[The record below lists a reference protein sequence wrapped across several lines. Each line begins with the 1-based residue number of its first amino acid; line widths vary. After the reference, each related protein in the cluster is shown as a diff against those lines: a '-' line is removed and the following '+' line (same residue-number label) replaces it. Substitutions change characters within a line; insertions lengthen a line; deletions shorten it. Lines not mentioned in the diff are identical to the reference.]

1 MNYSNR
7 VSAMQASPIRKLV
20 PFAQAAKDKGI
31 KVYHL
36 NIGQP
41 DIKTPKGFFD
51 AVKNFDSEVLE
62 YATSEGIPELLEA
75 LQNYYKTYDMNFE
88 KDELLVTNGGSEALL
103 FTMMAVCDPGDN
115 LLVPEPF
122 YTNYNGFGQSVNV
135 EVNAVTTKAENG
147 FHLPSKEEILSKVD
161 DKTKAIILSNPGNP
175 TGAIYTKEELNI
187 LAEIAK
193 EKNIPICQDTGMAVF
208 FVEIGQEVLIEGDT
222 LTDAINEGVRQGY
235 EEGYLRKSV
244 VSPINRVN
252 TKDNTPAVIHYD
264 MVKGDKIKIEFA
276 AKGFGSENMS
286 KMKMLKPS
294 DGLEGIKKFIIDTVS
309 EAGPNPC
316 PPMVIGVGIGG
327 TVDKCAQIAKKA
339 LFRELGEFNKDEN
352 IAKLESEL
360 LTAINK
366 LGIGPQGLGGTTTAL
381 GLNIETFPTHIAGL
395 PVVVNIN
402 CHASRHKK
410 VVI

>member
-1 MNYSNR
+1 MRKIKSEQI
-7 VSAMQASPIRKLV
+7 VEQVKKLCIEASLYLGEDVLSCIKEK
-20 PFAQAAKDKGI
+20 AKSEK
-31 KVYHL
+31 
-36 NIGQP
+36 
-41 DIKTPKGFFD
+41 
-51 AVKNFDSEVLE
+51 SEV
-62 YATSEGIPELLEA
+62 GKNI
-75 LQNYYKTYDMNFE
+75 
-88 KDELLVTNGGSEALL
+88 
-103 FTMMAVCDPGDN
+103 
-115 LLVPEPF
+115 
-122 YTNYNGFGQSVNV
+122 
-135 EVNAVTTKAENG
+135 
-147 FHLPSKEEILSKVD
+147 
-161 DKTKAIILSNPGNP
+161 
-175 TGAIYTKEELNI
+175 LNI
-187 LAEIAK
+187 LVENAEIAK
-193 EKNIPICQDTGMAVF
+193 EKNIPICQDTGMAGF

-244 VSPINRVN
+244 VSPIDRVN

>member
-1 MNYSNR
+1 M
-7 VSAMQASPIRKLV
+7 RKINSEQIVEQVKKLCIEANLYLGEDV
-20 PFAQAAKDKGI
+20 LSCI
-31 KVYHL
+31 KE
-36 NIGQP
+36 
-41 DIKTPKGFFD
+41 K
-51 AVKNFDSEVLE
+51 VKSEKSEV
-62 YATSEGIPELLEA
+62 GRNI
-75 LQNYYKTYDMNFE
+75 
-88 KDELLVTNGGSEALL
+88 
-103 FTMMAVCDPGDN
+103 
-115 LLVPEPF
+115 
-122 YTNYNGFGQSVNV
+122 
-135 EVNAVTTKAENG
+135 
-147 FHLPSKEEILSKVD
+147 
-161 DKTKAIILSNPGNP
+161 
-175 TGAIYTKEELNI
+175 LNI
-187 LAEIAK
+187 LVENAGIAK

-208 FVEIGQEVLIEGDT
+208 FVELGQEVVIEGDT
-222 LTDAINEGVRQGY
+222 LTEAINEGVRQGY

-244 VSPINRVN
+244 VSPISRVN
-252 TKDNTPAVIHYD
+252 TKDNTPAIIHYD

-360 LTAINK
+360 LASINK

>member
-1 MNYSNR
+1 MRKIKSEQIIEQ
-7 VSAMQASPIRKLV
+7 VKKLCIEASLYLGDDV
-20 PFAQAAKDKGI
+20 LSCI
-31 KVYHL
+31 KEKS
-36 NIGQP
+36 
-41 DIKTPKGFFD
+41 KTEK
-51 AVKNFDSEVLE
+51 SEV
-62 YATSEGIPELLEA
+62 GKNI
-75 LQNYYKTYDMNFE
+75 
-88 KDELLVTNGGSEALL
+88 
-103 FTMMAVCDPGDN
+103 
-115 LLVPEPF
+115 
-122 YTNYNGFGQSVNV
+122 
-135 EVNAVTTKAENG
+135 
-147 FHLPSKEEILSKVD
+147 
-161 DKTKAIILSNPGNP
+161 
-175 TGAIYTKEELNI
+175 LNI
-187 LAEIAK
+187 LVENAEIAK
-193 EKNIPICQDTGMAVF
+193 KKNIPICQDTGMAVF
-208 FVEIGQEVLIEGDT
+208 FVEIGQEVLVEGDT
-222 LTDAINEGVRQGY
+222 ITDAINEGVRQGY

-244 VSPINRVN
+244 VSPISRIN
-252 TKDNTPAVIHYD
+252 TKDNTPAIIHYE
-264 MVKGDKIKIEFA
+264 MVKGDEIKIEFA

-339 LFRELGEFNKDEN
+339 LFRELGEFNEDEN

-360 LTAINK
+360 LSSINK

>member
-1 MNYSNR
+1 MRKIKSEQI
-7 VSAMQASPIRKLV
+7 VEQVKKLCIEASLYLGEDVLSCIKEK
-20 PFAQAAKDKGI
+20 AKSEK
-31 KVYHL
+31 
-36 NIGQP
+36 
-41 DIKTPKGFFD
+41 
-51 AVKNFDSEVLE
+51 SEV
-62 YATSEGIPELLEA
+62 GKNI
-75 LQNYYKTYDMNFE
+75 
-88 KDELLVTNGGSEALL
+88 
-103 FTMMAVCDPGDN
+103 
-115 LLVPEPF
+115 
-122 YTNYNGFGQSVNV
+122 
-135 EVNAVTTKAENG
+135 
-147 FHLPSKEEILSKVD
+147 
-161 DKTKAIILSNPGNP
+161 
-175 TGAIYTKEELNI
+175 LNI
-187 LAEIAK
+187 LVENAEIAK

-276 AKGFGSENMS
+276 AKGFGRENMS

>member
-1 MNYSNR
+1 MRKIKSEQI
-7 VSAMQASPIRKLV
+7 VEQVKKLCIEASLYLGEDVLSCIKEK
-20 PFAQAAKDKGI
+20 AKSEK
-31 KVYHL
+31 
-36 NIGQP
+36 
-41 DIKTPKGFFD
+41 
-51 AVKNFDSEVLE
+51 SEV
-62 YATSEGIPELLEA
+62 GKNI
-75 LQNYYKTYDMNFE
+75 
-88 KDELLVTNGGSEALL
+88 
-103 FTMMAVCDPGDN
+103 
-115 LLVPEPF
+115 
-122 YTNYNGFGQSVNV
+122 
-135 EVNAVTTKAENG
+135 
-147 FHLPSKEEILSKVD
+147 
-161 DKTKAIILSNPGNP
+161 
-175 TGAIYTKEELNI
+175 LNI
-187 LAEIAK
+187 LVENAEIAK

-222 LTDAINEGVRQGY
+222 LTDVINEGVRQGY

>member
-1 MNYSNR
+1 MRKIKSEQI
-7 VSAMQASPIRKLV
+7 VEQVKKLCIEASLYLGEDVLSCIKEK
-20 PFAQAAKDKGI
+20 AKSEK
-31 KVYHL
+31 
-36 NIGQP
+36 
-41 DIKTPKGFFD
+41 
-51 AVKNFDSEVLE
+51 SEV
-62 YATSEGIPELLEA
+62 GKNI
-75 LQNYYKTYDMNFE
+75 
-88 KDELLVTNGGSEALL
+88 
-103 FTMMAVCDPGDN
+103 
-115 LLVPEPF
+115 
-122 YTNYNGFGQSVNV
+122 
-135 EVNAVTTKAENG
+135 
-147 FHLPSKEEILSKVD
+147 
-161 DKTKAIILSNPGNP
+161 
-175 TGAIYTKEELNI
+175 LNI
-187 LAEIAK
+187 LIENAEIAK

>member
-1 MNYSNR
+1 MRKIKSEQI
-7 VSAMQASPIRKLV
+7 VEQVKKLCIEASLYLGEDVLGCIKEK
-20 PFAQAAKDKGI
+20 AKSEK
-31 KVYHL
+31 
-36 NIGQP
+36 
-41 DIKTPKGFFD
+41 
-51 AVKNFDSEVLE
+51 SEV
-62 YATSEGIPELLEA
+62 GKNI
-75 LQNYYKTYDMNFE
+75 
-88 KDELLVTNGGSEALL
+88 
-103 FTMMAVCDPGDN
+103 
-115 LLVPEPF
+115 
-122 YTNYNGFGQSVNV
+122 
-135 EVNAVTTKAENG
+135 
-147 FHLPSKEEILSKVD
+147 
-161 DKTKAIILSNPGNP
+161 
-175 TGAIYTKEELNI
+175 LNI
-187 LAEIAK
+187 LVENAEIAK

-208 FVEIGQEVLIEGDT
+208 FVEVGQEVLIEGDT

-327 TVDKCAQIAKKA
+327 TIDKCAQIAKKA

-360 LTAINK
+360 LTSINK

>member
-1 MNYSNR
+1 MRKIKSEQI
-7 VSAMQASPIRKLV
+7 VEQVKKLCIEASLYLGEDVLSCIKEK
-20 PFAQAAKDKGI
+20 AKSEK
-31 KVYHL
+31 
-36 NIGQP
+36 
-41 DIKTPKGFFD
+41 
-51 AVKNFDSEVLE
+51 SEV
-62 YATSEGIPELLEA
+62 GKNI
-75 LQNYYKTYDMNFE
+75 
-88 KDELLVTNGGSEALL
+88 
-103 FTMMAVCDPGDN
+103 
-115 LLVPEPF
+115 
-122 YTNYNGFGQSVNV
+122 
-135 EVNAVTTKAENG
+135 
-147 FHLPSKEEILSKVD
+147 
-161 DKTKAIILSNPGNP
+161 
-175 TGAIYTKEELNI
+175 LNI
-187 LAEIAK
+187 LVENAEIAK

-339 LFRELGEFNKDEN
+339 LFRELGEFNKNEN